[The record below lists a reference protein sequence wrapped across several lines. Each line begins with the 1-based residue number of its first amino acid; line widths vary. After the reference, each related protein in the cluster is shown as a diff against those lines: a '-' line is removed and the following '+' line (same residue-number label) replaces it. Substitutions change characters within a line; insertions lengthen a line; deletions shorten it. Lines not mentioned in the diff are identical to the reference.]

1 MLSEIIKQKIEERF
15 GKAVRYPK
23 DCEAL
28 ASIISSVCNERVSA
42 STLKRLYGFVKGV
55 EQPRQFTLDLIAQY
69 IDFPDWDALIN
80 KINNVNYSEFIS
92 LTEITTDNLV
102 ENEIIEFGYKPE
114 RNLAVKFLGKQQFEV
129 IKSEKS
135 KLTVGDIITV
145 YHFVLGYP
153 LLINEVKR
161 NNKHLGQY
169 IAGKL
174 SGLAYIRKVENEN

>member
-28 ASIISSVCNERVSA
+28 ALVISKDCNERVSA
-42 STLKRLYGFVKGV
+42 STVKRLYGFVSGV
-55 EQPRQFTLDLIAQY
+55 EQPRRFTLDLIAQY
-69 IDFPDWDALIN
+69 LSFPDWDALL
-80 KINNVNYSEFIS
+80 KSINNVTHSEFTS
-92 LTEITTDNLV
+92 LAEIGIENIK
-102 ENEIIEFGYKPE
+102 ENEIIEFGYAPD

-135 KLTVGDIITV
+135 KLAVGDIISI

-161 NNKHLGQY
+161 NNKDLGQY
-169 IAGKL
+169 IAGKV
-174 SGLAYIRKVENEN
+174 SGLTYIKKVGNVY

>member
-1 MLSEIIKQKIEERF
+1 MLSDIIKQKIEERY

-28 ASIISSVCNERVSA
+28 ALIISSACNERVSA
-42 STLKRLYGFVKGV
+42 STLKRLYGFVLGV

-69 IDFPDWDALIN
+69 LSFPDWDALIN
-80 KINNVNYSEFIS
+80 NINNVNYSEFIS
-92 LTEITTDNLV
+92 LSEIAIDQII
-102 ENEIIEFGYKPE
+102 ENEIIEFGYKPD

-129 IKSEKS
+129 MKSEKS
-135 KLTVGDIITV
+135 KLNVGDIITI

-161 NNKHLGQY
+161 NNKDLGQY

-174 SGLAYIRKVENEN
+174 SGLTYIRKVGNGS

>member
-28 ASIISSVCNERVSA
+28 ALIISSACNQRVSA
-42 STLKRLYGFVKGV
+42 STLKRLYGFVSGV
-55 EQPRQFTLDLIAQY
+55 EQPRRFTLDLIAQY
-69 IDFPDWDALIN
+69 ISFPDWDALI
-80 KINNVNYSEFIS
+80 KSINNVTHSEFIS
-92 LTEITTDNLV
+92 LSEIGIDNII
-102 ENEIIEFGYKPE
+102 ENEIIEFGYKPD

-129 IKSEKS
+129 MKSEKS
-135 KLTVGDIITV
+135 KLTVGDIITI

-161 NNKHLGQY
+161 NNKDLGQY
-169 IAGKL
+169 IAGKV
-174 SGLAYIRKVENEN
+174 SGLTYIKKVGNGL